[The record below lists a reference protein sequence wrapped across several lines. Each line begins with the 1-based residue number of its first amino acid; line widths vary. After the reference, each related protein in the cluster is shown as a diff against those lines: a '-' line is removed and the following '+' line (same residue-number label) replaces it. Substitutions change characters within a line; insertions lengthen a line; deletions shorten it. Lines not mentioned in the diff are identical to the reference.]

1 MKKIVLLLAIMILPV
16 ICFAKEY
23 QVDDINLK
31 VGIPDDYIVLT
42 RDNLKDNSDMK
53 ELGISEEYMVSAM
66 NLGNIYLD
74 IIAKDISYEILV
86 IVPKI
91 DIAMN
96 TLANVSDSMLKEVL
110 EAMKEKTGA
119 TIGSVYKSNY
129 NYTMVE
135 YYDSKMNYN
144 IVNYYT
150 VVNAKGYNIQL
161 QKKGTITEEEK
172 NNLKN
177 IVDSVN
183 IKVLD
188 QYKENK
194 KTEGTKSFN
203 WKKVIIGTIVG
214 AAAGGVGSTIG
225 LLIKKKMSKTS
236 E

>member
-1 MKKIVLLLAIMILPV
+1 MFIVLFMPIIVL
-16 ICFAKEY
+16 AKEY

-42 RDNLKDNSDMK
+42 RDNLKDNSDME

-214 AAAGGVGSTIG
+214 AAAGGIGSTIG